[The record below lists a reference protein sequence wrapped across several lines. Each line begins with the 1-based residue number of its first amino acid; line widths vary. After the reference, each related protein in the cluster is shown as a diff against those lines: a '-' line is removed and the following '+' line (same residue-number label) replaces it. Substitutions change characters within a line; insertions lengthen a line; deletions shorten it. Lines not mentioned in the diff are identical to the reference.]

1 MNEIKRPC
9 PICGQETEGK
19 GISSFD
25 KKLNECPFCGSKY
38 VQLFTVPSEDGVSF
52 IAGCTFCGA
61 RTRECIDY
69 EYAIG
74 LWNSRPSAPF
84 DPFNPRGTNNE

>member
-61 RTRECIDY
+61 S
-69 EYAIG
+69 